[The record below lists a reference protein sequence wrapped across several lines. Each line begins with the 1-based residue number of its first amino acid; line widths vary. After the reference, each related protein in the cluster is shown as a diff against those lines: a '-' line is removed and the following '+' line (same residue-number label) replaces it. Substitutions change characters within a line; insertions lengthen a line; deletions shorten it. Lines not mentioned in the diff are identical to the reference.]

1 MWQIAKEWTQNWISR
16 NGGMDVEMEPRC
28 GPRLAFCINDNG
40 SSINKKESRVL
51 IVFLTFQGIEHSNS
65 NAD

>member
-1 MWQIAKEWTQNWISR
+1 
-16 NGGMDVEMEPRC
+16 MDVEMEPRC